1 MGVNMFKKLIVS
13 SDEFEHSDCKNFTNS
28 FEWLL
33 CTIYKI
39 MNSSNNIS
47 LNIKFKVYKHRFEN
61 TIYVNMEVNDREY
74 VAQIQYSEISSVYYI
89 RSLIIREVLNI
100 IYMNMNENDRKIF
113 IRELALKLSRL
124 TLYNL
129 RSVRDL
135 LTGLSSTESL
145 IKTFNAYAIVL
156 SIIYRL
162 YPQTTNYEYHYSD
175 VNGVE
180 LISEEHNIN
189 ILLVTTN
196 TFRIK
201 HNMGKKFTRT
211 IKNFIDTDLHDLNVK
226 VKFFNVGNKKR
237 KLPRKNTK
245 VNDSVRNNIRR
256 IELI

>member
-1 MGVNMFKKLIVS
+1 MFKKLIVS
-13 SDEFEHSDCKNFTNS
+13 SDEFEHSDCKNFTSS
-28 FEWLL
+28 FIWLL
-33 CTIYKI
+33 CTIHKI
-39 MNSSNNIS
+39 INSSNIS
-47 LNIKFKVYKHRFEN
+47 LNIKFKVFKHRFGN
-61 TIYVNMEVNDREY
+61 TICVNMKVNDREY
-74 VAQIQYSEISSVYYI
+74 DVQIQYSEISSVNYI

-113 IRELALKLSRL
+113 IQELALKLSHP

-135 LTGLSSTESL
+135 LTGLSVAESL
-145 IKTFNAYAIVL
+145 VKTFNTYAIIL

-175 VNGVE
+175 ASGVE

-189 ILLVTTN
+189 ILLVMPN

-201 HNMGKKFTRT
+201 HNMGKKFTRL
-211 IKNFIDTDLHDLNVK
+211 IKNFIDTNLHDLNVK
-226 VKFFNVGNKKR
+226 VKFVNVGNKKR
-237 KLPRKNTK
+237 ISPKKNTK
-245 VNDSVRNNIRR
+245 VNDSGRNNIRR